1 MNTPIKCK
9 ACEMQV
15 RLNDIAL
22 QGNAQQ
28 GKVSGILSLDIKVM
42 ANDIKLNL
50 DILIEL
56 YYRHVF
62 NVDSI
67 VRDDYNV
74 IVKNFDQDYGLNQ
87 LMLAGNSMRTFL
99 EKS

>member
-15 RLNDIAL
+15 RLNDI
-22 QGNAQQ
+22 
-28 GKVSGILSLDIKVM
+28 DIKVM